1 MGIKEKKAVLIETI
15 ISELNLPK
23 TIEIITELN
32 KINLELMTRISRG
45 IEAMKCQKLTSG
57 LVEDGK
63 VKV

>member
-1 MGIKEKKAVLIETI
+1 MGIKEKKAILIETI